1 MAKKR
6 THVKMGLSI
15 ENADRDPLGA
25 LRRIRKSI
33 QSIQASVPEI
43 VGMAR
48 DQRCTW
54 AEIGDALGITRQAAW
69 ERFSTD

>member
-6 THVKMGLSI
+6 THVKVTLSI

-25 LRRIRKSI
+25 LRGITKATKSI
-33 QSIQASVPEI
+33 AATAPEI
-43 VGMAR
+43 VAMAR
-48 DQRCTW
+48 AQRCTW

-69 ERFSTD
+69 ERFSAD